1 MSRLQRIAI
10 VLLLFACAPAVCAGE
25 VFRCRGDDGS
35 AVFQDR
41 PCARHTQALGSTP
54 ITAAQPA
61 TRDDRAAREE
71 RRRID
76 AWAKASRDRLAPSLG
91 GRARGA
97 SVAAPRRAAERS
109 TPPAACESARRQ
121 RAQAYAQDSNRMGFD
136 RRRALDDAVTIA
148 CGLR

>member
-1 MSRLQRIAI
+1 MTRMQRIAI
-10 VLLLFACAPAVCAGE
+10 VLLMSACAPAVSAGE
-25 VFRCRGDDGS
+25 VFRCRGADGS
-35 AVFQDR
+35 AVFQDK
-41 PCARHTQALGSTP
+41 PCAAHSQALGSTP

-71 RRRID
+71 RQRID

-91 GRARGA
+91 GRTRGT
-97 SVAAPRRAAERS
+97 SVSAPRRAQQRS
-109 TPPAACESARRQ
+109 APPAACESARRQ

-136 RRRALDDAVTIA
+136 RRRALDDAVTLA